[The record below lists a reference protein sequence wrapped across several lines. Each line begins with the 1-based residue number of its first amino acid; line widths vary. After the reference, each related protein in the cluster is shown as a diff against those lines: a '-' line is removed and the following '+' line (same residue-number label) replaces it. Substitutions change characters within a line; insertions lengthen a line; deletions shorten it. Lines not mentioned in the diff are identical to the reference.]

1 MVPGTMW
8 LRALVTI
15 EDMECEE
22 SHLLQVARQRLLFT
36 EDSRAFLTGMV
47 CLYGL
52 TPHFSGMVLGQSFC
66 LPVLSVAV
74 NLEERS

>member
-1 MVPGTMW
+1 MW

-52 TPHFSGMVLGQSFC
+52 KPWAWTVLDKNYQ
-66 LPVLSVAV
+66 LSYNPTDFFYA
-74 NLEERS
+74 EP